1 MTSFSVINLIMSRKF
16 DLILDEK
23 PSFSELSGEV
33 ARRGFHAFPA
43 LLMPVIILGGIYGG
57 VMTPTEAA
65 AVAVIYAVPVGFLI
79 YKGLRWENFFSA
91 GKEAATAVGAIM
103 MMILFSMILS
113 QMFVY
118 ESIPQQLVQGIFSIT
133 ENKVLLLIMINIML
147 FPGRHGRQR
156 CHGDHPDCPA
166 TFAAHECDRRQPGAV
181 CRNHGRQYCYGR
193 CDATLC
199 LDPVSGRAYRQ
210 REGDQGHP
218 TSHET
223 HLCLAMCPWS
233 S

>member
-147 FPGRHGRQR
+147 FLVGMVVNDVTAIILIAPLLLPLMNAIGVSPVQ
-156 CHGDHPDCPA
+156 
-166 TFAAHECDRRQPGAV
+166 FAAIMGVNTAMGGVTPPYASILYLGARIGNV
-181 CRNHGRQYCYGR
+181 KVTKVIPP
-193 CDATLC
+193 AMKLI
-199 LDPVSGRAYRQ
+199 
-210 REGDQGHP
+210 
-218 TSHET
+218 
-223 HLCLAMCPWS
+223 CLAMCPWS